1 MSEDPSGLRPFPHGW
16 TNRTAGDGTVVVKR
30 YEGPDAE
37 ERRRREHRLLTLLH
51 GLLPVPPVLG
61 TEPGAIT
68 LGHLPGVPA
77 QDLLDA
83 GHGAQVLAACGR
95 VLRRLQAVDPGVAG
109 DGPAPP
115 GSVLVHGDFG
125 PNNLLLDPATFAVT
139 GLLDWEFAHLGEPV
153 EDLAW
158 CEWIVRMHHPARA
171 GALHHLFDAYGQP
184 VPPWPRRR
192 AAMLARCARLE
203 EFCRRGAPD
212 GPGVRQWQERG
223 RLTAGWPEQPGPPS

>member
-1 MSEDPSGLRPFPHGW
+1 MSDGPSGLRPLPHGY

-37 ERRRREHRLLTLLH
+37 QRGRREHRALTGLR

-77 QDLLDA
+77 QELLDT
-83 GHGAQVLAACGR
+83 GHGPEVLAACGR
-95 VLRRLQAVDPGVAG
+95 VLRRLQALDPELAG
-109 DGPAPP
+109 DGPAPA
-115 GSVLVHGDFG
+115 GSVPVHGDFG
-125 PNNLLLDPATFAVT
+125 PHNLLLDPADFAVT
-139 GLLDWEFAHLGEPV
+139 GLLDWEFAHPGEPV

-158 CEWIVRMHHPARA
+158 CEWIVRTHHPAQA

-184 VPPWPRRR
+184 APPWPRRR
-192 AAMLARCARLE
+192 SAMLTQCARLE
-203 EFCRRGAPD
+203 EFCRRRDPD
-212 GPGVRQWQERG
+212 GPGARQWQERG
-223 RLTAGWPEQPGPPS
+223 RLTAGWPEPS